1 MRDPEGAESI
11 RSAGETPSLD
21 LVFEVLSDRRRRYAL
36 YHLRESPES
45 VATVSDVVGYICNQE
60 AESDESRTYLRR
72 SIRTTIQHV
81 HLPKLADAG
90 VIEYD
95 ARSET
100 IRYRGQPSLDEWLEH
115 AYYTEL

>member
-1 MRDPEGAESI
+1 MRDPERAGPVP
-11 RSAGETPSLD
+11 SAGETPSLD

-45 VATVSDVVGYICNQE
+45 VATVSDVVGYICRQE
-60 AESDESRTYLRR
+60 VESDESRPDLRR
-72 SIRTTIQHV
+72 SIRTTLQHF

-95 ARSET
+95 ERTET
-100 IRYRGQPSLDEWLEH
+100 IRYWGQPSLDEWLEH